1 MSTSVVGITVVH
13 DAPQVETFKEVQ
25 YGSPKFHCST
35 EQRKKK
41 KTFQFEQQ
49 NILLYGKI
57 YIYVLFYYFNTLVGR
72 TIFISVQCTG
82 MVMDALNGC

>member
-1 MSTSVVGITVVH
+1 MVVQSFTAVLN
-13 DAPQVETFKEVQ
+13 KE
-25 YGSPKFHCST
+25 
-35 EQRKKK
+35 KKK